1 MQSLEMFDT
10 TKLVIKILVIIVF
23 VNLLFSTAQAADPN
37 VSDTKTSDYKATDS
51 QSTHS
56 QPADSKISEF
66 LPGTSLKVIS
76 ISPDQA
82 NIGEQITIKVEG
94 LAEAIKLEKEKFD
107 LAKLILYLDGYRLD
121 GLNAESIDSQN
132 NTIIFTLRRND
143 KNKEKWI
150 ALLGSPY
157 PFIRPVKVNIG
168 YGDQQILPS
177 ATQQHIEL
185 IVIEKDWLIF
195 YIALLI
201 IIIII
206 FYKLASISDII
217 RDSNPPMPEPGK
229 KPFSL
234 AKFQASFWFFLIFA
248 SFLFIWMVT
257 GDHTNTLTEQ
267 ALILMGI
274 GTGTALGAAMIDST
288 KRENVDIQLDKLNPD
303 ESKLNAEILELKAK
317 ISNLQSIINA
327 NPPGTSENMEELSK
341 SNIQLAEKEA
351 QLNETKNKIAE
362 VKTALSKPVS
372 EGFMR
377 DLLTDANGISFHRF
391 QMLIWTFVL
400 GFIFIVEVF
409 KTLRMPEFSP
419 TLLALMGISAGTYL
433 GFKIPERVS

>member
-1 MQSLEMFDT
+1 MQLFKMSDI
-10 TKLVIKILVIIVF
+10 TKHVFKLLTLVI
-23 VNLLFSTAQAADPN
+23 VNLVVSTTLAADP
-37 VSDTKTSDYKATDS
+37 VATESKSSDSKTTESKL
-51 QSTHS
+51 
-56 QPADSKISEF
+56 ADTKISEF
-66 LPGTSLKVIS
+66 SPTSSLKVIS
-76 ISPDQA
+76 INPGQA
-82 NIGEQITIKVEG
+82 NLGQQITIKVDG
-94 LAEAIKLEKEKFD
+94 LANAIKLGKEKFE
-107 LAKLILYLDGYRLD
+107 LGKLVLYLDGYRLD
-121 GLNAESIDSQN
+121 GLNAESIDPLN
-132 NTIIFTLRRND
+132 DTIIITLGRND
-143 KNKEKWI
+143 KNKDKWI
-150 ALLGSPY
+150 SLLGSPY
-157 PFIRPVKVNIG
+157 PLIRSVKVNLG

-177 ATQQHIEL
+177 ASEQHIEL
-185 IVIEKDWLIF
+185 IVIKKEWLIF
-195 YIALLI
+195 YVALLLATI
-201 IIIII
+201 LI
-206 FYKLASISDII
+206 FYKLATKSNII

-248 SFLFIWMVT
+248 AFLFIWIVT
-257 GDHTNTLTEQ
+257 GDLANSMTEQ

-303 ESKLNAEILELKAK
+303 EKKLNAEVLQLKAK
-317 ISNLQSIINA
+317 ISNLQTIFNA
-327 NPPGTSENMEELSK
+327 NPPGTSENMDELSR

-351 QLNETKNKIAE
+351 QLNETKDKIAE

-391 QMLIWTFVL
+391 QMLVWTFVL
-400 GFIFIVEVF
+400 GFIFVVEVF

>member
-1 MQSLEMFDT
+1 MSDI
-10 TKLVIKILVIIVF
+10 TKHVFKLLTLVI
-23 VNLLFSTAQAADPN
+23 VNLVVSTTLAADP
-37 VSDTKTSDYKATDS
+37 VATESKSSDSKTTESKL
-51 QSTHS
+51 
-56 QPADSKISEF
+56 ADTKISEF
-66 LPGTSLKVIS
+66 SPTSSLKVIS
-76 ISPDQA
+76 INPGQA
-82 NIGEQITIKVEG
+82 NLGQQITIKVDG
-94 LAEAIKLEKEKFD
+94 LANAIKLGKEKFE
-107 LAKLILYLDGYRLD
+107 LGKLVLYLDGYRLD
-121 GLNAESIDSQN
+121 GLNAESIDPLN
-132 NTIIFTLRRND
+132 DTIIITLGRND
-143 KNKEKWI
+143 KNKDKWI
-150 ALLGSPY
+150 SLLGSPY
-157 PFIRPVKVNIG
+157 PLIRSVKVNLG

-177 ATQQHIEL
+177 ASEQHIEL
-185 IVIEKDWLIF
+185 IVIKKEWLIF
-195 YIALLI
+195 YVALLLATI
-201 IIIII
+201 LI
-206 FYKLASISDII
+206 FYKLATKSNII

-248 SFLFIWMVT
+248 AFLFIWIVT
-257 GDHTNTLTEQ
+257 GDLANSMTEQ

-303 ESKLNAEILELKAK
+303 EKKLNAEVLQLKAK
-317 ISNLQSIINA
+317 ISNLQTIFNA
-327 NPPGTSENMEELSK
+327 NPPGTSENMDELSR

-351 QLNETKNKIAE
+351 QLNETKDKIAE

-391 QMLIWTFVL
+391 QMLVWTFVL
-400 GFIFIVEVF
+400 GFIFVVEVF

>member
-1 MQSLEMFDT
+1 MSDITRHVF
-10 TKLVIKILVIIVF
+10 KLLTIVF
-23 VNLLFSTAQAADPN
+23 VNLVVSTTLAADP
-37 VSDTKTSDYKATDS
+37 VATESKASDSKTTESKL
-51 QSTHS
+51 
-56 QPADSKISEF
+56 ADTKISEF
-66 LPGTSLKVIS
+66 SPTSSLKVIS
-76 ISPDQA
+76 INPTQA
-82 NIGEQITIKVEG
+82 NLGQQITIKVDG
-94 LAEAIKLEKEKFD
+94 LADAIKLGKEKFE
-107 LAKLILYLDGYRLD
+107 LGKLILYIDGYRLD
-121 GLNAESIDSQN
+121 GLNAESIDPLN
-132 NTIIFTLRRND
+132 DTITITLGRND
-143 KNKEKWI
+143 KNKDKWI
-150 ALLGSPY
+150 SLLGSPY
-157 PFIRPVKVNIG
+157 PLIRAVKVNLG

-177 ATQQHIEL
+177 ASEQHIEL
-185 IVIEKDWLIF
+185 IVIKKEWLMF
-195 YIALLI
+195 YVALLLGTL
-201 IIIII
+201 II
-206 FYKLASISDII
+206 FYKLATKSNII

-248 SFLFIWMVT
+248 AFLFIWIVT
-257 GDHTNTLTEQ
+257 GDLANTMTEQ

-274 GTGTALGAAMIDST
+274 GTGTALGAAMIDSS

-303 ESKLNAEILELKAK
+303 ESKLNAEVLELKAK

-351 QLNETKNKIAE
+351 QLRETNDKIAE

-391 QMLIWTFVL
+391 QMLVWTFVL
-400 GFIFIVEVF
+400 GFIFVVEVF